1 MLATSIAT
9 LTDLGLKRQAGQPA
23 RGGNPTRAT
32 DCQSWTAWNRLS
44 PAGL

>member
-23 RGGNPTRAT
+23 RGGN
-32 DCQSWTAWNRLS
+32 L
-44 PAGL
+44 